1 MPRPSSSHFLIF
13 RFIPRKFLVILPAHI
28 AHSSKNP
35 LHILQRPFFWVMYTS
50 PIHRPYIAQ
59 ALH

>member
-1 MPRPSSSHFLIF
+1 
-13 RFIPRKFLVILPAHI
+13 LPAHI